1 MFCFCQDW
9 NSDHNEIQSINST
22 ICHGFVTKNVHF
34 HCNKFILLQVENVR
48 WPDVYSKH
56 LKHFHSFYSIVLY
69 FAIQLDNYEIRPG
82 KRIKVNI
89 SVAKVRLFVGN
100 IPKQR
105 SREEIMAEFSK
116 ISGELERLCKL
127 WCFVIWLNNGW

>member
-1 MFCFCQDW
+1 MKLWRQKCVSVW
-9 NSDHNEIQSINST
+9 HE
-22 ICHGFVTKNVHF
+22 
-34 HCNKFILLQVENVR
+34 FILLQDENVR
-48 WPDVYSKH
+48 WPGVIFEAANIFS
-56 LKHFHSFYSIVLY
+56 LILFFCFT

-105 SREEIMAEFSK
+105 SKDEIMAEFSK
-116 ISGELERLCKL
+116 ISGEQKDFAMLLSST
-127 WCFVIWLNNGW
+127 FH